1 MFNTLIIVNANACN
15 GKALKKWKAIRPDVV
30 KLIRGTKYEM
40 ISHSP
45 NTLEGKINEFI
56 HEKDIN
62 CFISAGGDGALN
74 HLINILY
81 RMLGPKLDQI
91 TVGGIGL
98 GSSNDFIKPIKKIIK
113 KVPVRL
119 DFDNAQLQDLGIV
132 KFSDCHEY
140 SDQRC
145 FLINASIGVTAEA
158 NSLFNSNNK
167 SVHFLKGIEV
177 KLAIWY
183 AAIRSIIG
191 FKNIPARVRLNGKDV
206 QMSISNM
213 AIIKQNFISGGFRYD
228 SLVSLND
235 GFLGLNYCYNMN
247 RRELLNTLSDLYKG
261 CFSGKPKR
269 ISTKIKRFSVHPHQN
284 ISIETDGEVF
294 SGRDIQFHVIPKAIK
309 VLGI

>member
-1 MFNTLIIVNANACN
+1 MFTTLIIVNANASN
-15 GKALKKWKAIRPDVV
+15 GKAAKKWDAIRAEVV
-30 KLIRGTKYEM
+30 KLIPGSTYEM
-40 ISHSP
+40 ISFSQ
-45 NTLEGKINEFI
+45 NTLEREINKFI
-56 HEKDIN
+56 DEKGIN

-81 RMLGPKLDQI
+81 RSFGPQLDQI
-91 TVGGIGL
+91 TVGGIAL

-119 DFDNAQLQDLGIV
+119 GFDNVKLQDLGIV
-132 KFSDCHEY
+132 QFSGHNGC
-140 SDQRC
+140 SDKRC

-167 SVHFLKGIEV
+167 IVHFLKGIEV

-183 AAIRSIIG
+183 VAIRSIIC
-191 FKNIPARVRLNGKDV
+191 FKNIPARVRLNGKEV

-213 AIIKQNFISGGFRYD
+213 AIIKQEFISGGFRYD
-228 SLVSLND
+228 PMVSLND

-247 RRELLNTLSDLYKG
+247 RRELLNTLSDLLKG

-269 ISTKIKRFSVHPHQN
+269 IATKIKGLSIHPRQK

-294 SGRDIQFHVIPKAIK
+294 SGRDIQFSVIPKAVK